1 MSLTSRRSRPLVAGC
16 RKCQRRNRLRS
27 DAHVPRYTY
36 ASAGGLN
43 HRMLLLRS
51 DTVEQGANVTAH
63 FRSSDAKLQ
72 PLAEAYGPSRIRLAG
87 ADLTSE
93 EAVVSLFNAASLET
107 SFGPVEVVIINHAT
121 SASGWTAVK
130 DISLKQWE
138 STMNDNLTS
147 SFLVA
152 REYLRELQQGVAPG
166 KVLGTNRFGQRAS
179 IVLVG
184 STAGKYGEAGNA
196 DYAASK
202 SAIMYGFMLSL
213 KNEIVS
219 IAPRGRVNCIAP
231 GWTRTPMA
239 VEPLKDPLTV
249 YRALATTPLK
259 KVAEPEDIANQIA
272 VIASSKLSGH
282 VTGQVVMVEGG
293 MEGRLQN
300 MPKDLDLPG
309 NIE

>member
-1 MSLTSRRSRPLVAGC
+1 MDLDLKGVHVLVTGA
-16 RKCQRRNRLRS
+16 N
-27 DAHVPRYTY
+27 
-36 ASAGGLN
+36 GGIGFAATRTFLGT
-43 HRMLLLRS
+43 H
-51 DTVEQGANVTAH
+51 TGANVTAH

-93 EAVVSLFNAASLET
+93 EAVVSLFNTAALET
-107 SFGPVEVVIINHAT
+107 SFGPVEVAIINHAT
-121 SASGWTAVK
+121 STSGWTAVK

-152 REYLRELQQGVAPG
+152 REYMRGLQQGVAPG
-166 KVLGTNRFGQRAS
+166 RVVGTNRFGQRAS

-202 SAIMYGFMLSL
+202 SAIMYGFLLSL
-213 KNEIVS
+213 KNEIVA
-219 IAPRGRVNCIAP
+219 IAPKGRVNCIAP

-239 VEPLKDPLTV
+239 EGSLKDPLTV

-259 KVAEPEDIANQIA
+259 KVAEPEDIASQIA
-272 VIASSKLSGH
+272 VIASTKLSGH